1 MTERLRIALQK
12 KGRLAENSF
21 NLLRKCGLN
30 FTVRGGG
37 LLARVKNMP
46 IDLLLVR
53 DDDIPSFVA
62 NNAADIGVVGENV
75 LVEEQLIS
83 NIELDANI
91 IMRLGFSKCK
101 LCLAS
106 PDGKPLK
113 SIKSLENTRIATTY
127 PGVLRKFLFK
137 ENIKATLVEMKGA
150 VELAPSIGIADS
162 VCDLVSSGATLEANG
177 LKVFKTILDSEAVL
191 IQSKRLLTPEKELL
205 LKKVLRRIDGVIK
218 SSETKYVMLNAPR
231 EKVDKITK
239 LLPGSDS
246 PTIVPLAGRDNLV
259 ALQAVCTEK
268 ILWEN
273 LEDLKSLGAR
283 AILVLPIEKMIRKLI
298 PYA

>member
-106 PDGKPLK
+106 PDVKPLK

-231 EKVDKITK
+231 EKVDKITE

-283 AILVLPIEKMIRKLI
+283 AILVLPIEKMMS
-298 PYA
+298 

>member
-46 IDLLLVR
+46 IALLLVR

-106 PDGKPLK
+106 PDGKPFK
-113 SIKSLENTRIATTY
+113 SIRSLENTRIATTY
-127 PGVLRKFLFK
+127 PGVLREFLFK

-191 IQSKRLLTPEKELL
+191 IQSKRFLTPEKELL

-231 EKVDKITK
+231 EKVDKITE

-283 AILVLPIEKMIRKLI
+283 AILVLPIEKMMS
-298 PYA
+298 

>member
-75 LVEEQLIS
+75 LVEEQLTS

-113 SIKSLENTRIATTY
+113 SIRSLENTRIATTY
-127 PGVLRKFLFK
+127 PGVLREFLFK

-191 IQSKRLLTPEKELL
+191 IQSKRFLTPEKELL

-231 EKVDKITK
+231 EKVDKITE

-283 AILVLPIEKMIRKLI
+283 AILVLPIEKMMS
-298 PYA
+298 

>member
-12 KGRLAENSF
+12 KGRLAEDSF
-21 NLLRKCGLN
+21 KLLRKCGLR
-30 FTVRGGG
+30 FTIRGDG

-62 NNAADIGVVGENV
+62 NNAADIGIVGENV
-75 LVEEQLIS
+75 LVEEQLVS
-83 NIELDANI
+83 NDKLDANI
-91 IMRLGFSKCK
+91 KMRLGFSKCK

-106 PDGKPLK
+106 PENNELDNI
-113 SIKSLENTRIATTY
+113 IKLSNTRIATSY
-127 PGVLRKFLFK
+127 PGVLKKFLDEEK
-137 ENIKATLVEMKGA
+137 IKAKLVEMKGA

-162 VCDLVSSGATLEANG
+162 ICDLVSTGATLEANG
-177 LKVFKTILDSEAVL
+177 LKVFRTILESEAVL
-191 IQSKRLLTPEKELL
+191 IQSKRSLSAEKGIL
-205 LKKVLRRIDGVIK
+205 LKKVFRRIDGVIK

-231 EKVDKITK
+231 EKVDEITE

-246 PTIVPLAGRDNLV
+246 PTIVPLAGSDNLV

-273 LEDLKSLGAR
+273 LEELKLLGAR
-283 AILVLPIEKMIRKLI
+283 AILVLPIEKMMS
-298 PYA
+298 

>member
-113 SIKSLENTRIATTY
+113 SIRSLENTRIATTY

-231 EKVDKITK
+231 EKVDKITE

-283 AILVLPIEKMIRKLI
+283 AILVLPIEKMMS
-298 PYA
+298 

>member
-1 MTERLRIALQK
+1 MTERLRIVLQK

-46 IDLLLVR
+46 IELLLVR

-62 NNAADIGVVGENV
+62 NNAADIGIVGENV
-75 LVEEQLIS
+75 LVEEQLVS
-83 NIELDANI
+83 NVELDANI

-106 PDGKPLK
+106 PDGKPLEN
-113 SIKSLENTRIATTY
+113 IRSLKNTRIATTY
-127 PGVLRKFLFK
+127 PGVLRKFLSE
-137 ENIKATLVEMKGA
+137 ENIKASLVEMKGA

-162 VCDLVSSGATLEANG
+162 ICDLVSSGATLEANG

-191 IQSKRLLTPEKELL
+191 IQSKRPLTPKKELL

-218 SSETKYVMLNAPR
+218 SAETKYVMLNAPL

-246 PTIVPLAGRDNLV
+246 PTIVPLAGSDNLV

-283 AILVLPIEKMIRKLI
+283 AILVLPIEKMMS
-298 PYA
+298 